1 MSAGDEDC
9 LVVDVFTPKLGYDTP
24 LPVVVYVGGASVGH
38 DHHRCV
44 WGDSV
49 GQAGVRY
56 PPARGGVRGGRQCG
70 A

>member
-38 DHHRCV
+38 DHHRCAV
-44 WGDSV
+44 EPFFYSPYIQNHILTLRKLV
-49 GQAGVRY
+49 FQFLSN
-56 PPARGGVRGGRQCG
+56 
-70 A
+70 